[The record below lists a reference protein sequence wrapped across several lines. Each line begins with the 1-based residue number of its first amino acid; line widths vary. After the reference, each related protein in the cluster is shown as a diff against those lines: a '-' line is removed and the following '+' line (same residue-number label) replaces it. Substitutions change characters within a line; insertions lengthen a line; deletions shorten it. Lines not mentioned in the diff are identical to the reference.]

1 MFSSSDSPHFV
12 HNCTHRQNLSAAEQG
27 GADQMLGRGW
37 STHPHH
43 ERLTQIVLDHRAELV
58 CKIPARKCTGQDY
71 TPRSGA
77 GLRGRVP
84 EHTGG
89 GFEAVV
95 RAVLV
100 VVHNLEE
107 KHHRLRVLLEAL
119 LQQLRN
125 PHHGSANGGTA
136 SGDTTTRALGRYLLV
151 RLDPLDDAGD
161 GLENRLAQLV
171 DVLHHLEIRL
181 IDTDAQQESVE
192 ARQRHRGECAF
203 CAHPRASG
211 SAQLA

>member
-1 MFSSSDSPHFV
+1 M
-12 HNCTHRQNLSAAEQG
+12 
-27 GADQMLGRGW
+27 
-37 STHPHH
+37 
-43 ERLTQIVLDHRAELV
+43 
-58 CKIPARKCTGQDY
+58 
-71 TPRSGA
+71 
-77 GLRGRVP
+77 RGRVP

-181 IDTDAQQESVE
+181 IDTDALAAAVRSGQISGAALDVFEKEPIPLDSPLRSLPTVVLTPHISWYSEESY
-192 ARQRHRGECAF
+192 GELKNRTIQNVVAVLEGRR
-203 CAHPRASG
+203 PRNIINPEG
-211 SAQLA
+211 LR